1 MEQSEI
7 RKIID
12 KYKSYGVTLDE
23 EMVVKAIQFAVKYH
37 GSQHRESGA
46 PYYEHPLAV
55 AEIVA
60 QMKFDSASIVTA
72 ILHDTIEDTELT
84 YEDIEQHFSPD
95 IAKLVDG
102 VTKLTK
108 IELKSYDVRQAEN
121 FRKLLMAISSDIRVL
136 VVKLADRLH
145 NMRTIDFVSKQ
156 DKKER
161 ISLETLEIYA
171 PLAERIGMQKI
182 KVELQDIAFKILY
195 PDVRDSIIL
204 RLGNV
209 FGNTEDIIGK
219 IIKELTNA
227 IQPIVANVRIYG
239 RKKTPYSVWMKMTNK
254 NMTID
259 QLSDVIA
266 FRVIVPSVADCYTI
280 LGIIHSKYKMV
291 PNCFQ
296 DFISIPK
303 NNGYQSIHTVVMGP
317 LGCKIEVQIRTQEM
331 HEIAEWGVAAHW
343 RYKQNHHD
351 VVDEQGYDI
360 WIRELLSILNNN
372 TAAEERLQNTKLAM
386 YYDQVFCFTPLG
398 KVISLPK
405 GATIID
411 FAYMVHTDIGNTCVG
426 AKVNGA
432 PMPLDTE
439 LMNGDQVEIITSKTQ
454 VASPLWEKFAIT
466 GKAKAEIRKAT
477 ELQQNDE
484 YVKLG
489 YNILSNALKVA
500 SIQDEEAAVKK
511 ACEFFHKS
519 RSQLLASVGR
529 GLISREEVVRHVSAP
544 KSRLNKTLEM
554 FVPNRRKK
562 MQSLIDQH
570 KVPIQGLISGIAM
583 HFAECC
589 QPINGDKIVGVIDV
603 SNGITIHIKN
613 CPILAQLPLASD
625 KIIEL
630 TWDSSN
636 ANNAPFIGCIDVVMK
651 NEPSSLSLVTAEIA
665 RVDGNITNF
674 NLVKR
679 EKDLFVIRFY
689 IDVSSVSH
697 FEQIINAL
705 RIQPVVKN
713 IYKIKT

>member
-7 RKIID
+7 QKIID

-23 EMVVKAIQFAVKYH
+23 EMVGKAIQFAIKYH

-84 YEDIEQHFSPD
+84 YEDIEQQFSPD

-156 DKKER
+156 EKKER

-254 NMTID
+254 NVTID

-343 RYKQNHHD
+343 RYKQNHHEL
-351 VVDEQGYDI
+351 VDGQGYDI

-405 GATIID
+405 GATVID

-439 LMNGDQVEIITSKTQ
+439 LINGDQVEIITSRNH

-489 YNILSNALKVA
+489 YNILSKALKVA
-500 SIQDEEAAVKK
+500 SIHDEEDAIKK

-529 GLISREEVVRHVSAP
+529 GLISREEVVRYVSAP

-562 MQSLIDQH
+562 IQSLIDQH

-613 CPILAQLPLASD
+613 CPILAQLSLD
-625 KIIEL
+625 RDRIIEL

-636 ANNAPFIGCIDVVMK
+636 ANNAPFIGCLEVVMK

-665 RVDGNITNF
+665 RVQGNITNF

-705 RIQPVVKN
+705 RIQSVVKN
-713 IYKIKT
+713 VYKIKT

>member
-7 RKIID
+7 QKIID
-12 KYKSYGVTLDE
+12 KYKSYGVLLDE
-23 EMVVKAIQFAVKYH
+23 AMVAKAIRFAVKYH

-60 QMKFDSASIVTA
+60 QMQFDSASIVTA

-84 YEDIEQHFSPD
+84 YEDIEEHFSPD

-156 DKKER
+156 EKKER

-171 PLAERIGMQKI
+171 PLAERIGIQKI

-195 PDVRDSIIL
+195 PDVRDSIIQ
-204 RLGNV
+204 RLSNV

-227 IQPIVANVRIYG
+227 IQPVVPNVRIYG

-254 NMTID
+254 NVTID

-280 LGIIHSKYKMV
+280 LGIVHSKYKMV

-351 VVDEQGYDI
+351 VVDGQGYDV

-405 GATIID
+405 GATVID
-411 FAYMVHTDIGNTCVG
+411 FAYMVHTDIGNSCVG

-439 LMNGDQVEIITSKTQ
+439 LMNGDQVEIITSKTH

-489 YNILSNALKVA
+489 YNILSKALKVA
-500 SIQDEEAAVKK
+500 SIQDEEAAIKK

-554 FVPNRRKK
+554 LVPNRRKK
-562 MQSLIDQH
+562 TQSLIEQH

-603 SNGITIHIKN
+603 SNGITIHIKS
-613 CPILAQLPLASD
+613 CPMLAQLSLSPD

-636 ANNAPFIGCIDVVMK
+636 ANNAPFMGCIEVVMK

-689 IDVSSVSH
+689 IEVSSVSH

-705 RIQPVVKN
+705 RIQSVVKN

>member
-7 RKIID
+7 QKIID

-23 EMVVKAIQFAVKYH
+23 EMVAKAIKFAVKYH

-60 QMKFDSASIVTA
+60 QMKFDTASIVTA

-156 DKKER
+156 EKKER

-432 PMPLDTE
+432 AMPLDTE
-439 LMNGDQVEIITSKTQ
+439 LMNGDQVEIITSKTH

-489 YNILSNALKVA
+489 YNILSKALKVA
-500 SIQDEEAAVKK
+500 SIQDEEAAIKK

-554 FVPNRRKK
+554 LVPNRRKK
-562 MQSLIDQH
+562 IQSLIDQH

-636 ANNAPFIGCIDVVMK
+636 ANNAPFVGCIDVVMK

-713 IYKIKT
+713 VYKIKT

>member
-1 MEQSEI
+1 MDQAEI
-7 RKIID
+7 QKIVD
-12 KYKSYGVTLDE
+12 KYKSYGVVLDE
-23 EMVVKAIQFAVKYH
+23 AMVVKAIEFAVKYH
-37 GSQHRESGA
+37 GSQYRESGA
-46 PYYEHPLAV
+46 PYYEHPIAV

-72 ILHDTIEDTELT
+72 ILHDTIEDTDLT
-84 YEDIEQHFSPD
+84 YEDIEHHFSSD

-156 DKKER
+156 EKKER

-195 PDVRDSIIL
+195 PDVRDSIIK
-204 RLGNV
+204 RLSNV

-219 IIKELTNA
+219 IIKELINS
-227 IQPIVANVRIYG
+227 IQPIIANVRIYG

-254 NMTID
+254 NVTID

-343 RYKQNHHD
+343 RYKQNHHE
-351 VVDEQGYDI
+351 VVDGQGYDI

-398 KVISLPK
+398 QVISLPK

-411 FAYMVHTDIGNTCVG
+411 FAYMVHTDIGNSCVG

-439 LMNGDQVEIITSKTQ
+439 LINGDQVEIITSPTQ

-477 ELQQNDE
+477 DLQQNDE
-484 YVKLG
+484 YSKLG
-489 YNILSNALKVA
+489 YNILSKAFKVA
-500 SIQDEEAAVKK
+500 SIEDEENAIKK

-519 RSQLLASVGR
+519 RCQLLASVGR
-529 GLISREEVVRHVSAP
+529 GLISREEVLRHVSAP

-554 FVPNRRKK
+554 FVPSRRKK

-570 KVPIQGLISGIAM
+570 KVPIQGLISGIAL

-589 QPINGDKIVGVIDV
+589 QPINGDKIVGLIDV

-613 CPILAQLPLASD
+613 CPVLAQSVLDPD

-636 ANNAPFIGCIDVVMK
+636 ATNAPFIGCIDVVMK
-651 NEPSSLSLVTAEIA
+651 NEPSSLSVVTTEIA
-665 RVDGNITNF
+665 RVQGNITNF

-689 IDVSSVSH
+689 INVSSIAH

-705 RIQPVVKN
+705 RIQSVVKN
-713 IYKIKT
+713 VYKIKT